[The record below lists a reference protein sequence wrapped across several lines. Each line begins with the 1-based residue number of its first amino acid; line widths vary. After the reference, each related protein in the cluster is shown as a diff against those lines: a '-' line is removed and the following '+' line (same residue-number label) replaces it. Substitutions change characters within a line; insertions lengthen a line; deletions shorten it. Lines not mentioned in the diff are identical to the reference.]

1 VRASLNGRSA
11 YTKGAVRVRV
21 AFLPRDLPPTA
32 PHVCVVL
39 DVLRASST
47 LVTLVAQGAEPVYL
61 AASVA
66 AARRLA
72 RRLPG
77 PLLRCGE
84 IGGLPPPDFDHG
96 NSPTELARQP
106 LRGRAVLLATTNG
119 TRALA
124 ALATAPAV
132 LVGCFLNATAAARQG
147 HALARALGVD
157 LAFVCA
163 GDEGGTVFALEDA
176 LAAGCLVDRLL
187 AVTDTVPAA
196 LDDAAVAAWQL
207 FQAYSRGRAPTEA
220 VAQGFADA
228 QHGRE
233 LARLGFQA
241 DLAYCSQLDIS
252 AVVPAL
258 VRAGEVLLL
267 RPSTPDTGS

>member
-1 VRASLNGRSA
+1 
-11 YTKGAVRVRV
+11 
-21 AFLPRDLPPTA
+21 
-32 PHVCVVL
+32 VVL